1 MFNKQGAEIQRR
13 AFVKGAALG
22 SLAFVVGGATVMLTP
37 ARARAENVPFRLLKK
52 DEADTIE
59 AIGDTLVPGARA
71 AGIAH
76 FIDQQTACP
85 PQEAL
90 LQLRIANGRPPYIN
104 FYRAALEAIDG
115 SSDKMFGRK
124 FATLAAN
131 DQHSFVDAMR
141 QNKAD
146 GWQGPPGPFVYAILR
161 SDAVDVVYGT
171 MEGYEALGVPYMP
184 HIAPD
189 RRW

>member
-1 MFNKQGAEIQRR
+1 MAEIQRR

-22 SLAFVVGGATVMLTP
+22 AFAFTVGGSTVMLTP
-37 ARARAENVPFRLLKK
+37 ARARAENVPFRLLNRA
-52 DEADTIE
+52 EADAIE
-59 AIGDTLVPGARA
+59 AVGDTLVPGARA

-85 PQEAL
+85 PEEAL
-90 LQLRIANGRPPYIN
+90 LALRIANGRPPYIN
-104 FYRAALEAIDG
+104 FYRVALKAIDG
-115 SSDKMFGRK
+115 ASSKAFGK
-124 FATLAAN
+124 TFAALAAA
-131 DQHSFVDAMR
+131 DQRSVVDAMR
-141 QNKAD
+141 TNKAEA
-146 GWQGPPGPFVYAILR
+146 WQGPPGPFVYNIFR

-189 RRW
+189 KRW